1 METVNAITKL
11 ELQCHT
17 LLKELEQQL
26 QAKRQEQG
34 LYLWHYV
41 GALDRVS
48 RDLDDALAILS
59 EVDTSIK

>member
-26 QAKRQEQG
+26 QAKRPQTDMIEDINAMPVYQF
-34 LYLWHYV
+34 LYEL
-41 GALDRVS
+41 
-48 RDLDDALAILS
+48 
-59 EVDTSIK
+59 